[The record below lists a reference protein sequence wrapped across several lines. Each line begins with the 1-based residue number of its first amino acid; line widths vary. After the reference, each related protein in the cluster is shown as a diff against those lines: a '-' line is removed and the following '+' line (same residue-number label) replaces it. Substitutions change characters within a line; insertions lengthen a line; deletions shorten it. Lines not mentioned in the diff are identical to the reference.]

1 MSAVYVETSA
11 FLAWLFDE
19 SEGSDVSTEVEAAET
34 IVTSSLTFLESERVL
49 VRAVSSRLLLEA
61 DAQRLRGAILRQR
74 GTWIVMA
81 ISEEVL
87 ERAGR
92 PFPVE
97 PVRSLDAVHL
107 ATALVFARAFPE
119 IRMLTLDRKVA
130 ENAAALA
137 LG

>member
-1 MSAVYVETSA
+1 LSAVYVETSA